1 MLPDPGRS
9 ENDAAAA
16 TRHLLPSHRIG
27 RGAGGE
33 GLRRPLIIAHRGGT
47 PGEIENSAAAFA
59 HAVDAGV
66 DMLEFDVR
74 QAGDG
79 TLVLLHNPVLHAG
92 GRRWVVADSSAD
104 ELRAIVPTLMMLD
117 EYLEAFGHRLPFNLD
132 LKTHG
137 FEADVVATLERHGL
151 VDYAVISSGHT
162 LSLRRL
168 ARLNGRIERGLSR
181 GHAGSSSLAID
192 PLSFVNRTYLQFT
205 LPWMIR
211 LANANAAMLQYRL
224 VDEALVER
232 LQAAG
237 CRVFAW
243 TIDDGNEA
251 AALAAT
257 GVDGITSNHP
267 LRIRWALEQEI
278 ARGS

>member
-1 MLPDPGRS
+1 MP
-9 ENDAAAA
+9 
-16 TRHLLPSHRIG
+16 
-27 RGAGGE
+27 
-33 GLRRPLIIAHRGGT
+33 RPLIIAHRGGT
-47 PGEIENSAAAFA
+47 PGEIENSAVAFT

-79 TLVLLHNPVLHAG
+79 TLVLLHNPVLHAD
-92 GRRWVVADSSAD
+92 GRRWVVADCSVD
-104 ELRAIVPTLMMLD
+104 QLRVIVPTLMTLD
-117 EYLEAFGHRLPFNLD
+117 EYLETFGRRLPFNLD

-151 VDYAVISSGHT
+151 VEHAVISSGHT

-181 GHAGSSSLAID
+181 GHAGSSSLTVS
-192 PLSFVNRTYLQFT
+192 PLALINRTYLQFA

-211 LANANAAMLQYRL
+211 VSKANAAMLQYHL
-224 VDEALVER
+224 ADEALVER
-232 LQAAG
+232 LHAVG

-267 LRIRWALEQEI
+267 QRIRWALEQ
-278 ARGS
+278 

>member
-1 MLPDPGRS
+1 MGTGR
-9 ENDAAAA
+9 
-16 TRHLLPSHRIG
+16 
-27 RGAGGE
+27 
-33 GLRRPLIIAHRGGT
+33 LRRPLIIAHRGGT
-47 PGEIENSAAAFA
+47 PGEIENSVAAFN

-79 TLVLLHNPVLHAG
+79 TLVLLHNPVLHAE
-92 GRRWVVADSSAD
+92 GRRWVVADSSAN
-104 ELRAIVPTLMMLD
+104 ELRAIVPTLMTLD
-117 EYLEAFGHRLPFNLD
+117 EYLEAFGHKLPFNLD

-137 FEADVVATLERHGL
+137 FEADVITTLARHDL
-151 VDYAVISSGHT
+151 VEHAVISSGHT

-168 ARLNGRIERGLSR
+168 ARLEPRIERGLSR
-181 GHAGSSSLAID
+181 GHAESSSLTVN
-192 PLSFVNRTYLQFT
+192 PLSIANRTYLQFA

-211 LANANAAMLQYRL
+211 LANANAAMIQYRL
-224 VDEALVER
+224 ADEVLVER
-232 LQAAG
+232 LHTAG

-267 LRIRWALEQEI
+267 RRIRWALDQAAERYGV
-278 ARGS
+278 AGGGLP